1 MEYMKRARKRR
12 HMTQAQLGQLIG
24 LSVSAISLYETGRRK
39 PPVDIAK
46 LIASALG
53 FGWKRFYED
62 DDM

>member
-1 MEYMKRARKRR
+1 
-12 HMTQAQLGQLIG
+12 MTQAQLGQLIG